1 VFNEFLRLVQ
11 DASGW
16 AYAIVLG
23 LALLDAV
30 LPIVPSEAAVI
41 TAGVVAATG
50 GMNLELVIVA
60 AAVGAF
66 LGTTPLICSATAAL
80 AKARR
85 NCSRQEEPEVP
96 QWADRQA
103 NVAAIAVARFIPGGR
118 TAVTLSAGTLHFPW
132 RRFAVFDVIAAVLW
146 AVYAALLGFFGGQ
159 AFEGA
164 AWKGLLVAL
173 VTGLALTG
181 VIEVVRWLLKRRQD
195 RRTQPPEIRK
205 SNASGIGSTDAE
217 LCLNYREPVQ
227 LDGFP
232 IRASTLLQR

>member
-1 VFNEFLRLVQ
+1 MFNQFLRLVQ

-16 AYAIVLG
+16 AYAIVLA

-50 GMNLELVIVA
+50 GMNLELVILA

-66 LGTTPLICSATAAL
+66 LGDNTAYL
-80 AKARR
+80 LGYRFGPQARKKLFHGKKSQR
-85 NCSRQEEPEVP
+85 SLE
-96 QWADRQA
+96 WADRQL
-103 NVAAIAVARFIPGGR
+103 NKRGGELIAVARFIPGGR

-195 RRTQPPEIRK
+195 RRTQPPEIREEQR
-205 SNASGIGSTDAE
+205 SPASGSG
-217 LCLNYREPVQ
+217 R
-227 LDGFP
+227 
-232 IRASTLLQR
+232 R

>member
-1 VFNEFLRLVQ
+1 MFSQFLRLVQ

-16 AYAIVLG
+16 AYAIVLA

-50 GMNLELVIVA
+50 GMNLELVILA
-60 AAVGAF
+60 AAAGAF
-66 LGTTPLICSATAAL
+66 LGDNTAYL
-80 AKARR
+80 LGYRFGPRARKKLFHGKKSQR
-85 NCSRQEEPEVP
+85 SLE
-96 QWADRQA
+96 WADRQL
-103 NVAAIAVARFIPGGR
+103 NKRGGELIAVARFIPGGR

-195 RRTQPPEIRK
+195 RRTQPPEIREEQR
-205 SNASGIGSTDAE
+205 SPASGSS
-217 LCLNYREPVQ
+217 R
-227 LDGFP
+227 
-232 IRASTLLQR
+232 R